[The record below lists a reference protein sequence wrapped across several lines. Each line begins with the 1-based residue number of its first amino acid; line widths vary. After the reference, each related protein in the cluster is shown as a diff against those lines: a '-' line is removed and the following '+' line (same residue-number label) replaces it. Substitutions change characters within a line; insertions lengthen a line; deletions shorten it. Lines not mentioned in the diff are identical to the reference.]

1 MNEIKEMAKEH
12 FRSNLKR
19 LIKERGVTKQWLC
32 KKAGITPSALFY
44 YEQGQRFPRD
54 EVIYR
59 IADALNVSAE
69 EMLGP
74 TGHAYL
80 TRERM
85 IMLRPEPHSELM
97 SEEEKPIKIEI
108 ATPRP
113 IPKEKSQKSDK
124 SRKILEKP
132 EATEFLCDLY
142 EVLTYDKENKTT
154 ETISYKSDTA
164 QVSSE
169 DYFDFLMMRVQKSL
183 LAFKDQ
189 YDKNKIQKEE

>member
-59 IADALNVSAE
+59 IAAALNVSAE

-85 IMLRPEPHSELM
+85 IMINEGCDALM
-97 SEEEKPIKIEI
+97 SAVEKPTEI
-108 ATPRP
+108 ARAIPRP